1 MRKVFLN
8 WICDGGATRACLMGG
23 MVFYHL
29 SWFVLW
35 CLFGANPSLPKEIE
49 LKGLFVYNF

>member
-8 WICDGGATRACLMGG
+8 WICDGGATRACVMGG